1 MSTEPPLFDPRL
13 LADYDPSFMPLCD
26 GEDLPPKE
34 TEDRQLRRVIEFAS
48 VYYQMNSCR
57 ARAHTA
63 RAAGDL
69 EGERLALEAFRS
81 ASRQRDLLE
90 DRYAAE
96 GFLAEPILKDD
107 RYVELI
113 FNWAG
118 KRPKDSLFGK
128 RFEITFEL

>member
-13 LADYDPSFMPLCD
+13 LPDYAPSFMPLCD
-26 GEDLPPKE
+26 GEDPPPKE

-48 VYYQMNSCR
+48 VYYQMNSFT
-57 ARAHTA
+57 ARAQLA

-69 EGERLALEAFRS
+69 KGERLALEAFCS

-118 KRPKDSLFGK
+118 KQPKDNLYGK
-128 RFEITFEL
+128 RFEITFDL